1 MQLARLRING
11 ALRDVETLLQH
22 GGALRGGGEFFARC
36 GKPRLLA
43 VALFQEILLAGL
55 ICLEPGGA
63 CLPHALEQFL
73 QGTGGRGFR
82 RRSRFGSLRR
92 GSFRYGGLWHSTLW
106 RNRCL
111 GLRPRRGRHE
121 EKREQRE
128 TRHRT
133 HGAAS
138 DAAGNGSR
146 SKPGGCSPKA
156 IATPRAIASS

>member
-22 GGALRGGGEFFARC
+22 RRALRGGGEFFARC

-55 ICLEPGGA
+55 ICLQPRGA
-63 CLPHALEQFL
+63 GLPHALEQFL
-73 QGTGGRGFR
+73 QGTGGRGSR
-82 RRSRFGSLRR
+82 RRRGCGSLRCDGLR
-92 GSFRYGGLWHSTLW
+92 HGGLWDSALW

-111 GLRPRRGRHE
+111 GLRPSRGCHE
-121 EKREQRE
+121 KEREQQQ
-128 TRHRT
+128 TRHPT